1 MLSSKFVA
9 NSPEVDALYGIVQKQ
24 KFTIP
29 QFTMANGAT
38 VNEVEVGWEA
48 YGTLNAD
55 KSNTILVTHYHTGN
69 SHAAGKYKE
78 DDKDPGY
85 WDQIIGPG
93 LALDTDKYY
102 VISSDMLA
110 NVSPNLPTVITTG
123 PSTINPHTGKHY
135 GLTFP
140 PIAMIDQVKVQK
152 ALLNSLGITR
162 LHAVIGAS
170 GGAFMAGEWAAA
182 EPDMVPRAIQV
193 AGGGLDMSAM
203 NIFMLEKWNMPIYV
217 DKNWNNGDYYDGP
230 PPYDGVTATMYYITV
245 EARSWDTLDKLYGK
259 SKWAAPDKDPGRSV
273 LVDYAINSDMKDI
286 GKTRALVADAN
297 HLIYTSHAL
306 QGYTTSDRL
315 PKIKAKYLFVPSRG
329 DTVFPA
335 SLSYAAAAKLKEFGL
350 KAEVFELDCGYGH
363 LDALFGVQ
371 QATSVLKW
379 FLDPDSDREPIKTNL
394 SAGL

>member
-1 MLSSKFVA
+1 M
-9 NSPEVDALYGIVQKQ
+9 YGIVQKQ
-24 KFTIP
+24 KFVIP
-29 QFTMANGAT
+29 QFTMANGAK
-38 VNEVEVGWEA
+38 VKNIEVGWEA
-48 YGTLNAD
+48 YGALNAD

-69 SHAAGKYKE
+69 SHAAGKYNE

-123 PSTINPHTGKHY
+123 PSTINPDTGKPY
-135 GLTFP
+135 GLSFP
-140 PIAMIDQVKVQK
+140 PIAMVDQVRVQK
-152 ALLNSLGITR
+152 ALLNSLGISR

-193 AGGGLDMSAM
+193 GGGGLDMPAM
-203 NIFMLEKWNMPIYV
+203 NIFMLEKWNMPIYL

-245 EARSWDTLDKLYGK
+245 EARSWDTLDRLYGK
-259 SKWAAPDKDPGRSV
+259 SKWAAPDSDPSRSV
-273 LVDYAINSDMKDI
+273 LVDYAINVDMKNI

-306 QGYTTSDRL
+306 QGYTTTDRL
-315 PKIKAKYLFVPSRG
+315 GQVKAKYLFVPSRG

-335 SLSYAAAAKLKEFGL
+335 SLSYASAARLKESGL
-350 KAEVFELDCGYGH
+350 KGEVFEIDGGWGH
-363 LDALFGVQ
+363 LDALFSVQ
-371 QATSVLKW
+371 QATSVIKW
-379 FLDPDSDREPIKTNL
+379 FLDPDSDAESSKTKTTGV
-394 SAGL
+394 GL

>member
-1 MLSSKFVA
+1 
-9 NSPEVDALYGIVQKQ
+9 LYGLVQKQ

-29 QFTMANGAT
+29 QFTMANGAI
-38 VNEVEVGWEA
+38 VKNVEVGWES
-48 YGTLNAD
+48 YGKLNAD
-55 KSNTILVTHYHTGN
+55 RSNTILVTHYHTGN
-69 SHAAGKYKE
+69 SHAAGKYSE

-85 WDQIIGPG
+85 WDQLIGPG

-123 PSTINPHTGKHY
+123 PSTINPDTGKHY
-135 GLTFP
+135 GLSFP
-140 PIAMIDQVKVQK
+140 PIVMLDQVRVQK
-152 ALLNSLGITR
+152 ALLNSLGIEK

-182 EPDMVPRAIQV
+182 EPDMVARAIQV
-193 AGGGLDMSAM
+193 GGGGLDMPAM
-203 NIFMLEKWNMPIYV
+203 CIFMLEKWNMPIYV

-245 EARSWDTLDKLYGK
+245 EARSWDTLDQLYGK
-259 SKWAAPDKDPGRSV
+259 SKRAASGEDPGKSV
-273 LVDYAINSDMKDI
+273 LVDYAINVDMKNI

-315 PKIKAKYLFVPSRG
+315 PKVKAKYLFIPSKG

-335 SLSYAAAAKLKEFGL
+335 ALSHAAAAKLKAAGL
-350 KAEVFELDCGYGH
+350 RAEVYEIEGGMGH
-363 LDALFGVQ
+363 LDALFHVQ

-379 FLDPDSDREPIKTNL
+379 FLDPESDRQPEKA
-394 SAGL
+394 AGSVGL